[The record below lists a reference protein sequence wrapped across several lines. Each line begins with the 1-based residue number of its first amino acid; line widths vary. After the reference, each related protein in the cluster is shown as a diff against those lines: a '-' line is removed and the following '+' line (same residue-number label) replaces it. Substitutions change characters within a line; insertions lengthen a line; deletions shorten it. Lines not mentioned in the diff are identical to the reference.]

1 MNFSDP
7 KWQTPPIPE
16 AATQAALLYLAQCQ
30 LRAEAE
36 EKARES
42 EEKKNRRR
50 KAKPDE
56 APS

>member
-1 MNFSDP
+1 MNFSNP

-36 EKARES
+36 EKAREA
-42 EEKKNRRR
+42 EKKKRR

-56 APS
+56 AAD